1 MYMSKNEIR
10 SDNSDNSYYKSN
22 CSYQGNIIK
31 INEL

>member
-10 SDNSDNSYYKSN
+10 SDNSHNSYYKSN
-22 CSYQGNIIK
+22 RSYQGNLLK